1 MRSSLIPSW
10 SARNSRRK
18 CGTWVLEVSVRRSRA
33 VVRED
38 AARLDRRARR
48 AVVDHAALDDHV
60 GGGEA
65 GLEVAAA
72 ERPLVALVRA
82 ELLVD
87 ERRAVVERRLDVGDH
102 RQRVVLDQD
111 LLGGV
116 DDRVAVRA
124 DHERDRVADVVD
136 LVLGDRP
143 VRRVVDVDPRRHP
156 RHRQRRLQVEVVAG
170 EDGVDA
176 VDRPSRAARVDRGDL
191 RVRLGR
197 AHERRPQLPG
207 DVDVVDVAGAAHD
220 QPRVLLALDR
230 PPDPGLGGG
239 GGHASEAA
247 RTALTMLW

>member
-18 CGTWVLEVSVRRSRA
+18 CGTWVEEVRVKRPGA
-33 VVRED
+33 VVREH

-60 GGGEA
+60 GRGEA

-82 ELLVD
+82 EVGVD
-87 ERRAVVERRLDVGDH
+87 EVRPVLERLLDVDDH
-102 RQRVVLDQD
+102 RQRVVLDQH

-116 DDRVAVRA
+116 DHRVAVGA
-124 DHERDRVADVVD
+124 DHERDRVADAVD
-136 LVLGDRP
+136 LVLGDGP
-143 VRRVVDVDPRRHP
+143 VRRVLDLDPRRHP
-156 RHRQRRLQVEVVAG
+156 RHRQRRLEVEVVAG
-170 EDGVDA
+170 EDRVHARVVLG
-176 VDRPSRAARVDRGDL
+176 RAGVDRGDL

-207 DVDVVDVAGAAHD
+207 DVDVVDVARAAHD

-230 PPDPGLGGG
+230 PPDPGLGRG